1 MTTTMNADVNAKNT
15 GLAEKVEYF
24 SLRKFLESC
33 KTYWMWFALSLVF
46 CLGVAMMYI
55 YTRQPVYE
63 RSVQILIKDQDGGG
77 GIADISSAFASM
89 GLVSSNTSVY
99 NELISL
105 TSPAVMSEVV
115 ERLHLDMNY
124 TTRKGLHPQT
134 LYGTN
139 LPVVVSMPDLDIQQS
154 AGFTMLL
161 NPDGSMTLSDF
172 FTFTTDG
179 KQKFDKTLKASPSTK
194 ACNSPIGKI
203 VLEKNPFYSGGIAEP
218 MKIKVSRVGQQY
230 TIENYSRKLKGDLV
244 DQDAEVIELSI
255 KDVSTQRAVDILN
268 EVIAVYNENWIE
280 DKNKLARATSAFIDE
295 RLQVIQQELGEVDTD
310 ITDYKTKTMIPSL
323 EASVLQIMQEDS
335 ELSAEALKVSN
346 QLAMASS
353 LKQYLNDPAH
363 KFDVIPVNVGVG
375 SDALAKLINEYNTIL
390 FQRNNLVANSSN
402 SNPIVKDYD
411 IQLAGMREGIDKTL
425 KADIGS
431 MEAVLKN
438 TAGAQGRNS
447 GRIRENPSQQ
457 KYLRNVERQ
466 QTVKEALYLYLLQK
480 REENELGQTF
490 TAYNTRIITPP
501 TGGIDPVSP
510 KKRLILMVAFLLGLG
525 VPGVILYMVQ
535 SSDTKVRGRKD
546 LETLPLPFAGE
557 IPRVGKKKRLKVDT
571 GGKKKKKDTAP
582 LAVVQ
587 EGKRDVV
594 NEAFRVVRSNIDF
607 MKGKGSETQV
617 WMVTSFNPGSGKSFV
632 SYNLGLSFAIKGKK
646 VLLIDGDLRHGSTSM
661 YVGSP
666 SKGLST
672 YLREL
677 TDDWHSLVKHS
688 ADNANLDILPA
699 GSLPPNPAE
708 LLDNGRLP
716 ELLAEAK
723 KQYDYI
729 FIDCPPVNIVVD
741 TQVIDT
747 MIDRTLFVVRA
758 GLLERSALDEL
769 TMFYNEKRY
778 KHMSVIL
785 NGTDTTHSGYHVY
798 GNYESVEAAR

>member
-1 MTTTMNADVNAKNT
+1 MSNEIAAASSRPDGVT
-15 GLAEKVEYF
+15 VENF
-24 SLRKFLESC
+24 TLRKFFEAC
-33 KTYWMWFALSLVF
+33 RIHWIWFALSLVA
-46 CLGVAMMYI
+46 CLSVAVLYI
-55 YTRQPVYE
+55 LTRQPVYE
-63 RSVQILIKDQDGGG
+63 RSEQILIKDQDGGG
-77 GIADISSAFASM
+77 GIGDNISSAFASM
-89 GLVSSNTSVY
+89 GFMSSNTSVY

-105 TSPAVMSEVV
+105 TSPAVMGEVV

-134 LYGTN
+134 LYGTD
-139 LPVVVSMPDLDIQQS
+139 LPVVVSMPDLDVQQG
-154 AGFTMLL
+154 AGFTMVL
-161 NPDGSMTLSDF
+161 NPDGSMDLSKF
-172 FTFTTDG
+172 YKYTVDG
-179 KQKFDKTLKASPSTK
+179 KQKYDKELKVGASAK
-194 ACNSPIGKI
+194 ACNSPVGKI
-203 VLEKNPFYSGGIAEP
+203 MFEKNRFYSGVIDKP
-218 MKIKVSRVGQQY
+218 MKIKVGRAGLQS
-230 TIENYSRKLKGDLV
+230 TIEVYSGKLKGDLV

-268 EVIAVYNENWIE
+268 EVVTIYNENWVE
-280 DKNKLARATSAFIDE
+280 DKNKLAKATSSFIDE
-295 RLQVIQQELGEVDTD
+295 RLQLIQQELGEVDTD
-310 ITDYKTKTMIPSL
+310 ITDYKTKTMIPSI
-323 EASVLQIMQEDS
+323 EASVLQMMQEDS
-335 ELSAEALKVSN
+335 ELSAETLKITN
-346 QLAMASS
+346 QLAMASYM
-353 LKQYLNDPAH
+353 KQYLNDPAH
-363 KFDVIPVNVGVG
+363 KFDVIPVNVGTG
-375 SDALAKLINEYNTIL
+375 SDALAAMINEYNTVL
-390 FQRNNLVANSSN
+390 FQRNNLVASSSVN
-402 SNPIVKDYD
+402 NPLVKDYD
-411 IQLAGMREGIDKTL
+411 SQLAGMREGIEKTL
-425 KADIGS
+425 RADMSS
-431 MEAVLKN
+431 MEAVLRN
-438 TAGAQGRNS
+438 TSGAQGRNS
-447 GRIRENPSQQ
+447 GKIRENPSQQ

-466 QTVKEALYLYLLQK
+466 QKVKEELYLYLLQK

-501 TGGIDPVSP
+501 TGGLNPVAP
-510 KKRLILMVAFLLGLG
+510 KKSMILFVAFFLGLG
-525 VPGVILYMVQ
+525 APAVILYLVE

-688 ADNANLDILPA
+688 ADNANLDVLPA

>member
-1 MTTTMNADVNAKNT
+1 MNAVTPASSEN
-15 GLAEKVEYF
+15 VELF
-24 SLRKFLESC
+24 SLKKFFESC
-33 KTYWMWFALSLVF
+33 KSRWLWFVVSLAV
-46 CLGVAMMYI
+46 CLTIAFLYA

-63 RSVQILIKDQDGGG
+63 RSEEILIKDQDGGG
-77 GIADISSAFASM
+77 SIADISSAFSSL
-89 GLVSSNTSVY
+89 GLVSSNTNVY

-105 TSPAVMSEVV
+105 TSPAVMGEVV

-124 TTRKGLHPQT
+124 TTREGLHPQT
-134 LYGTN
+134 LYGTT
-139 LPVVVSMPDLDIQQS
+139 LPVVVSMPGLDKQQS
-154 AGFTMLL
+154 AGFTMLIM
-161 NPDGSMTLSDF
+161 PDGSRSLSNFYLMTA
-172 FTFTTDG
+172 DG
-179 KQKFDKTLKASPSTK
+179 KQKFDKEVRVASNVKSVATPLGS
-194 ACNSPIGKI
+194 
-203 VLEKNPFYSGGIAEP
+203 VMLENNPFYAGGKIEEP
-218 MKIKVSRVGQQY
+218 LKIKVGRVGLQY
-230 TIENYSRKLKGDLV
+230 TIESYSHKLKGDLV
-244 DQDAEVIELSI
+244 DQDADVIELSI
-255 KDVSTQRAVDILN
+255 KDVSPQRAVDVLN
-268 EVIAVYNENWIE
+268 TVVDVYNENWIE
-280 DKNKLARATSAFIDE
+280 DKNKLAKATSAFIDE
-295 RLQVIQQELGEVDTD
+295 RLQLIQQELGVVDTD

-323 EASVLQIMQEDS
+323 EASVIQMMEESS
-335 ELSAEALKVSN
+335 ELTAESLKISN
-346 QLAMASS
+346 QLAMASY

-363 KFDVIPVNVGVG
+363 KFDVIPVNVGIG
-375 SDALAKLINEYNTIL
+375 SEALAKLIDQYNTIL
-390 FQRNNLVANSSN
+390 FQRNNLVASSSVN
-402 SNPIVKDYD
+402 NPLVKDYD
-411 IQLAGMREGIDKTL
+411 NQLSGMRDGIEKTL
-425 KADIGS
+425 RADMSS
-431 MEAVLKN
+431 MEAVLRNTGSVQGKN
-438 TAGAQGRNS
+438 QS
-447 GRIRENPSQQ
+447 KIRENPSQQ

-466 QTVKEALYLYLLQK
+466 QKVKEELYLYLLQK

-501 TGGIDPVSP
+501 TGGLDPVSP
-510 KKRLILMVAFLLGLG
+510 KKMLIMFVAFVLGLAI
-525 VPGVILYMVQ
+525 PGVFIYIME
-535 SSDTKVRGRKD
+535 SNDTKIRGRKD

-607 MKGKGSETQV
+607 MKGKGSDTQV

-677 TDDWHSLVKHS
+677 TDDWGSLVKHS